1 MILEKF
7 FFARVFNQ
15 NKKFFSLVM
24 SPFFGIILT
33 KAWIFMSSQISYKDN
48 KNRIKKKL
56 SFFEGGHQLEK
67 LEFALAIAQTN
78 GDEKKSIV
86 LRKKIVELGGN
97 VEEPGT

>member
-1 MILEKF
+1 MFKLYSSL
-7 FFARVFNQ
+7 
-15 NKKFFSLVM
+15 SLVM
-24 SPFFGIILT
+24 SPFVGIIVF

-56 SFFEGGHQLEK
+56 SFIEGGHQLEK

>member
-1 MILEKF
+1 MLGFIFKLDF
-7 FFARVFNQ
+7 CFTPV
-15 NKKFFSLVM
+15 V
-24 SPFFGIILT
+24 SPFVGIMLI
-33 KAWIFMSSQISYKDN
+33 KECIFMSSQISYKDN